1 MSSTSEKS
9 RNENDQGVLS
19 HDGPSIERAPLG
31 SLVNSEPQPPDGGL
45 WAWLSVVSGFFI
57 IMNTWGVFISFGV
70 FQTYYVTALG
80 RSSSDIS
87 WIGSFEVFLLFFV
100 GSIAGALTD
109 AGYFRSTMIAG
120 SLLILIGTFMTSV
133 SKTYWQVF
141 LAQGVCTGLGNGL
154 MFTPTMTV
162 ISTHFT
168 GKRAVALA
176 IAACGS
182 TVGGLVF
189 PSMARTLLPTIGFG
203 WTMRAIGLIQLVTL
217 TAALALVRPRVYI
230 GLFFPIFYLAS
241 YARSALG
248 LEYTQSLNLIL
259 VLNGVGIVGRLA
271 PSFISPIIGPL
282 NLFVVHVVVTS
293 LVVFL
298 WAPVTT
304 VGGLYAWTVFFSLS
318 MGGIQ
323 SLAPT
328 ALASVRFDPQ
338 KQGTLLGMV
347 NTVSGFGALIGPA
360 VSGTLIEG
368 GGAEIF
374 TKDGEKVGVVTS
386 GSPSPTLGKNIAMGY
401 VRDGLH
407 KAGTELDV
415 VVRGKK
421 RGLTVTKMPF
431 VTAKYFKGPMPAPA

>member
-1 MSSTSEKS
+1 MSPMSEKQPY
-9 RNENDQGVLS
+9 EN
-19 HDGPSIERAPLG
+19 GPSIPGQSEPSIDSAPLAPSTNG
-31 SLVNSEPQPPDGGL
+31 DTHPPDGGM
-45 WAWLSVVSGFFI
+45 WAWLSVVSGFFV

-109 AGYFRSTMIAG
+109 AGYFRSTMAAG

-162 ISTHFT
+162 ITTYFT
-168 GKRAVALA
+168 TKRAVALA

-189 PSMARTLLPTIGFG
+189 PSMARTLLPMIGFG

-217 TAALALVRPRVYI
+217 ILALALVRPRVTPKIRGQFFDWSAFSVPEYGFFAFGSFLVYI

-241 YARSALG
+241 YARSGLG

-259 VLNGVGIVGRLA
+259 VLNGVGIVGRLG
-271 PSFISPIIGPL
+271 PSFLSPIVGPL
-282 NLFVVHVVVTS
+282 NLFTAHVVATALIVYLWT
-293 LVVFL
+293 LVS
-298 WAPVTT
+298 T
-304 VGGLYAWTVFFSLS
+304 VRGLYAWTVFFSLA

-328 ALASVRFDPQ
+328 ALAAVRFDPQ

-360 VSGTLIEG
+360 VAGALIKGGVEYTNSQVFAATCMIV
-368 GGAEIF
+368 GGAVLFLAREIKRRKGLLDF
-374 TKDGEKVGVVTS
+374 
-386 GSPSPTLGKNIAMGY
+386 GSRA
-401 VRDGLH
+401 
-407 KAGTELDV
+407 
-415 VVRGKK
+415 
-421 RGLTVTKMPF
+421 
-431 VTAKYFKGPMPAPA
+431 

>member
-1 MSSTSEKS
+1 MFSTIEKS
-9 RNENDQGVLS
+9 RNGSDQRVMT
-19 HDGPSIERAPLG
+19 HDEASIESAPLG
-31 SLVNSEPQPPDGGL
+31 SSGSSETQPPEGGL
-45 WAWLSVVSGFFI
+45 WAWLSVVSGFFV

-70 FQTYYVTALG
+70 FQTYYVTALE

-109 AGYFRSTMIAG
+109 AGYFRSTMTAG
-120 SLLILIGTFMTSV
+120 SLLILIGTFMTSI
-133 SKTYWQVF
+133 SKAYWQVF

-162 ISTHFT
+162 ISTYFT

-217 TAALALVRPRVYI
+217 IAALVVVRSRVTPKIGGAFFDWSAFLIPEYKLFAVGSFMVYI

-282 NLFVVHVVVTS
+282 NLFVVHVAITS

-298 WAPVTT
+298 WALVTT
-304 VGGLYAWTVFFSLS
+304 VGGLYGWTVVFSLS

-360 VSGTLIEG
+360 VSGTLIKG
-368 GGAEIF
+368 GVDYLNAQMFAASCMAAGAAILVLARE
-374 TKDGEKVGVVTS
+374 TKRK
-386 GSPSPTLGKNIAMGY
+386 
-401 VRDGLH
+401 
-407 KAGTELDV
+407 KASLAF
-415 VVRGKK
+415 RSK
-421 RGLTVTKMPF
+421 L
-431 VTAKYFKGPMPAPA
+431 

>member
-217 TAALALVRPRVYI
+217 TAALALVRPRVTPKIGGAFFDWSAFSIPEYNLFAVGSFMVYI

-368 GGAEIF
+368 GVDYLNAQMFAASCMAAGAAVLVLARE
-374 TKDGEKVGVVTS
+374 TKRRKAS
-386 GSPSPTLGKNIAMGY
+386 LGFRSK
-401 VRDGLH
+401 L
-407 KAGTELDV
+407 
-415 VVRGKK
+415 
-421 RGLTVTKMPF
+421 
-431 VTAKYFKGPMPAPA
+431 